1 MRRIRLISAATLMLS
16 IGGLIAHA
24 QSDAVRQ
31 VGSKEA
37 PSNGVAAPSHPATP
51 AAQAALPLSEVVLY
65 SSGVG
70 YFQRDG
76 QVENRAQV
84 DLRFKVENINDL
96 LKSMVVQD
104 FDGGRVSAVTYGS
117 RDPLTKTLK
126 SFGIDLT
133 ENPTLAN
140 LLDQV
145 RGERIEIT
153 GSAGQPMVGMILGTE
168 NKEEAAGE
176 NKTVQVEY
184 LNLLTSEGLRSLP
197 LKSLHQIKL
206 LNEQLNAEL
215 NQALAVLAS
224 GHDTQKKTVSIAFD
238 GDGKRKV
245 SVSYIMETPVWKTSY
260 RLVLDDEGKPFLQGW
275 AIVENTTDDDWTN
288 VKLSLISG
296 RPISFM
302 MDMYQPLYVARPL
315 VVPELYAS
323 LRPQVYGEAMERLSE
338 LAGENLADRGRVS
351 GRPMPAPAPAPPAG
365 AGMGGGMGGM
375 AGRGGAPAAGAPARR
390 SLKGENMATDAALGA
405 TRAGQIDLQQG
416 VASAASTLQA
426 GELFEY
432 GIKAP
437 VTLGRQKSAMIP
449 IVSEDVNGTKVSIYN
464 QAVQPKFPLNG
475 YRLKNSTELNL
486 MQGPITVFDGGT
498 YAGDAR
504 IDDIAPGQERLLS
517 YAMDLKVEVEPI
529 ANVHSPELTS
539 VKIKK
544 GTLITTRKAVEEKTY
559 NVKNRDQKKKIV
571 LIEHPFREGWELKE
585 PSEASERTREV
596 YRFTVAVEPEKGGR
610 VHVREERP
618 VQEVVQLSDTGPD
631 VIAYFLRAEKV
642 SSKVKE
648 ALQKVVELRNRVSQT
663 AADRGRKEQHVN
675 EITQE
680 QARIRENMKV
690 LNQNSEVYK
699 NYEKEFVQQDN
710 DIKTARKEIE
720 GIRATEAKQQKDL
733 NDYLLSL
740 DIE

>member
-1 MRRIRLISAATLMLS
+1 MRAFSLLCTFVLSLVIVTLTV
-16 IGGLIAHA
+16 A
-24 QSDAVRQ
+24 QEPVPPEKNRSRTNPIDSQ
-31 VGSKEA
+31 PGKELQA
-37 PSNGVAAPSHPATP
+37 KVAAPQT
-51 AAQAALPLSEVVLY
+51 ALPLVEVVLY

-70 YFQRDG
+70 YFQHDG
-76 QVENRAQV
+76 HVEDKTQV
-84 DLRFKVENINDL
+84 DLRFKVDNINDL

-133 ENPTLAN
+133 ENPTLAD
-140 LLDQV
+140 LIDQV
-145 RGERIEIT
+145 RGERIEVT
-153 GSAGQPMVGMILGTE
+153 GSAGQPLVGMILGTE
-168 NKEEAAGE
+168 TKDEPAGDNKVVEI
-176 NKTVQVEY
+176 EY
-184 LNLLTSEGLRSLP
+184 LNLLTADGLRSLP
-197 LKSLHQIKL
+197 IKGLQQIKL
-206 LNEQLNAEL
+206 LNDQLNTEL

-238 GDGKRKV
+238 GQGRRKV

-260 RLVLDDEGKPFLQGW
+260 RLVLDDDGKPFLQGW

-296 RPISFM
+296 RPISFV
-302 MDMYQPLYVARPL
+302 MDMYQPLYVVRPV

-323 LRPQVYGEAMERLSE
+323 LRPQVYGEAMEGRE
-338 LAGENLADRGRVS
+338 VAEDRMDRVA
-351 GRPMPAPAPAPPAG
+351 PPAPAA
-365 AGMGGGMGGM
+365 AGMGMGGM
-375 AGRGGAPAAGAPARR
+375 AGAPARR
-390 SLKGENMATDAALGA
+390 SMRAESLAADAAAVAGA
-405 TRAGQIDLQQG
+405 PRQQLKLQEG
-416 VASAASTLQA
+416 VASAAQTLQA

-432 GIKAP
+432 SIKVP
-437 VTLGRQKSAMIP
+437 VTLGRQKSAMLP
-449 IVSEDVNGTKVSIYN
+449 IVSEEVDGAKLSIYN
-464 QAVQPKFPLNG
+464 AAVQAKYPLNG
-475 YRLKNSTELNL
+475 YRLKNTSQLNL

-529 ANVHSPELTS
+529 SNIHSPELTS
-539 VKIKK
+539 VKISK
-544 GTLITTRKAVEEKTY
+544 GTLIATRKAVEEKTY

-571 LIEHPFREGWELKE
+571 LIEHPFREGWELKQ
-585 PSEASERTREV
+585 PSEPTERTRDV
-596 YRFTVAVEPEKGGR
+596 YRFTVAVDADKGGR
-610 VHVREERP
+610 LHVREERP
-618 VQEVVQLSDTGPD
+618 IQELVQLTDTGPD
-631 VIAYFLRAEKV
+631 VIAYFIRAEKV
-642 SSKVKE
+642 SAKVKE
-648 ALQKVVELRNRVSQT
+648 ALQKVFELRNKVSQT
-663 AADRGRKEQHVN
+663 AAERGRKEQRVN

-699 NYEKEFVQQDN
+699 NYEKEFVQQDT
-710 DIKTARKEIE
+710 DIKNIRKEIE
-720 GIRATEAKQQKDL
+720 TIRATEARQQKDL